1 MGSLV
6 GCLNMFTYTT
16 LFLGSFV
23 LAVVALFVFKVVTD
37 THKAKLKSKK
47 RIEPFKRQPTHQF
60 EAVPRM
66 ASAGTQFPPDDA
78 GGNMS
83 WGSAKLTPAMPDQ
96 RAIVETHGS
105 GVAFPEH
112 PAAQSQSVQK
122 AKGCS
127 LYDVGGTEAAV
138 VNDSGD
144 SSYKV
149 SHHGPFDNLDEK
161 DLT

>member
-1 MGSLV
+1 
-6 GCLNMFTYTT
+6 
-16 LFLGSFV
+16 
-23 LAVVALFVFKVVTD
+23 
-37 THKAKLKSKK
+37 
-47 RIEPFKRQPTHQF
+47 
-60 EAVPRM
+60 M
-66 ASAGTQFPPDDA
+66 AGAGNTFPPDNA

-83 WGSAKLTPAMPDQ
+83 WGSAKLTPAIPDQ
-96 RAIVETHGS
+96 RSVVESHGS

-112 PAAQSQSVQK
+112 PTIQSQSPQK

-127 LYDVGGTEAAV
+127 LYDVGTTETAF

-149 SHHGPFDNLDEK
+149 RHHGPFDNLDEK